1 MDMIGTGIYPLHQ
14 AARLVGAEP
23 RALRRWLQ
31 GYTRKYK
38 DQYVRSEPL
47 WQTQF
52 NGQEL
57 ADDVIGFRDLLE
69 LRMVAAFVK
78 HGVDLKVIRATIEV
92 ATRYFDNDYPL
103 TSRQFRTD
111 GKRIFLQAVEAASG
125 EPTMVD
131 VIQKQVVFSD
141 IITPSLYSGIEYSE
155 QGAVRW
161 FPLGKRKVIVLDPD
175 IQFGTPVITSAGI
188 PTDTIYASYLA
199 ESRDEAMVARIFNI
213 TPAMVND
220 AVMFEERLAAP
231 TGYHGNIR
239 RLPNCR
245 LSRFDALQIGG
256 C

>member
-14 AARLVGAEP
+14 AAKLVGAEP

-38 DQYVRSEPL
+38 DQHVRSEPL

-57 ADDVIGFRDLLE
+57 PDDVIGFRDLLE

-92 ATRYFDNDYPL
+92 ATRHFGNDYPL
-103 TSRQFRTD
+103 TNRQFRTD
-111 GKRIFLQAVEAASG
+111 GKRIFLQAVETASG

-131 VIQKQVVFSD
+131 VIQKQFVFSD
-141 IITPSLYSGIEYSE
+141 IITPSLYAGIEYSE

-161 FPLGKRKVIVLDPD
+161 FPLGKRKVIVLDPS

-199 ESRDEAMVARIFNI
+199 ESRDEAMVARIFNV
-213 TPAMVND
+213 TPGMVSD
-220 AVMFEERLAAP
+220 AVMFEERLAA
-231 TGYHGNIR
+231 
-239 RLPNCR
+239 
-245 LSRFDALQIGG
+245 
-256 C
+256 